1 MEIRQM
7 RDEMRDEMCDEM
19 CDEMSNEV
27 RDAYKSEIRPELRR
41 QAEQILS
48 SGKMPEVAI
57 DATDV
62 RRLIHEVHVCH
73 AELEVQNEEL
83 RSTQSELE
91 EVSRRYR
98 DLFDLAPAGYI
109 VVDTKGL
116 ILEINRTAMDM
127 LRSRSAQNLMRPFL
141 AYVDAEDRPAYVKM
155 LRNTAASGRGSTCE
169 LRFRRADYTVLEGM
183 LVSTRLPT
191 TRNQPGCILLAL
203 SDITALK
210 TAEQQRKSFEDNLQ
224 QIQKMEAIGRLAG
237 GVAHDFNNL
246 LGGILGSA
254 ELLRTEI
261 EQRPDL
267 VDLLERVETISK
279 TAERASVLTRNLLTF
294 ARKSPREDVVVDI
307 HRLVND
313 VVELIS
319 HTVDPRIRI
328 ERKLTAWPSTV
339 TGDPSGLQNALLN
352 LAVNA
357 GDAMPEGG
365 ELTFRTA
372 VRTLD
377 ERYVEEHGYEVAAG
391 EFLEISVQDTGYGMD
406 AEILSSVFEP
416 FFTTKDVGKGTGLG
430 LAMVY
435 ATIKDHGG
443 CITVDSEPGR
453 GSTFRVLLPLSNDVE
468 ETEASPCQD
477 DEVARGSGVVLVIDD
492 EEVIREMAVDA
503 LAFLGY
509 DVLTAENGKA
519 AIEVFSQQAHR
530 IDLVVLDALMPEISG
545 LDTFRKLKEIQPDV
559 HVLVSSGYIVDLDG
573 SEFHREGVRG
583 FIQKPYRLNQFAE
596 AVAAAMRR
604 DEP

>member
-1 MEIRQM
+1 METRQM
-7 RDEMRDEMCDEM
+7 RDEIRQETREQTRYGVSDDY
-19 CDEMSNEV
+19 
-27 RDAYKSEIRPELRR
+27 ASEIRPELRR

-57 DATDV
+57 DASDV
-62 RRLIHEVHVCH
+62 RRLMHEVHVCH

-83 RSTQSELE
+83 RGAQSELE

-98 DLFDLAPAGYI
+98 DLFDLAPVGYI

-116 ILEINRTAMDM
+116 TLEINHTAMDM
-127 LRSRSAQNLMRPFL
+127 LRSRSSHNLMKPFL
-141 AYVDAEDRPAYVKM
+141 AYVDAEDRPAYVRM
-155 LRNTAASGRGSTCE
+155 IRNTAASGRASTCE

-191 TRNQPGCILLAL
+191 ARDEPECILLAL

-210 TAEQQRKSFEDNLQ
+210 TAEQQRKSFEENLQ

-294 ARKSPREDVVVDI
+294 ARKGPREDVVVDI
-307 HRLVND
+307 HRIIND
-313 VVELIS
+313 VIELIS
-319 HTVDPRIRI
+319 HTVDRRIGLQ
-328 ERKLTAWPSTV
+328 RKLNAWPSTV

-377 ERYVEEHGYEVAAG
+377 ERYVEERGYEVSAG

-406 AEILSSVFEP
+406 AETVSSVFEP

-435 ATIKDHGG
+435 ATVKDHGG

-453 GSTFRVLLPLSNDVE
+453 GSTFRMLLPLTSSGED
-468 ETEASPCQD
+468 AQD
-477 DEVARGSGVVLVIDD
+477 DPSAREEVARGSGVVLVIDD

-503 LAFLGY
+503 LEFLGY
-509 DVLTAENGKA
+509 EVLTAENGKA
-519 AIEVFSQQAHR
+519 AIDVFAEQAHR

-545 LDTFRKLKEIQPDV
+545 LDTFRKLKEIRPDV
-559 HVLVSSGYIVDLDG
+559 HVLVSSGYIVDIDG
-573 SEFHREGVRG
+573 SEFQREGVRG

-604 DEP
+604 DDG